1 MITVSIA
8 GGSQPEI
15 LQLVK
20 KALKEA
26 EQPLQF
32 IVFDTNENLDTENL
46 WKYVHCSNEAAV
58 AQEAVSLVAT
68 GQAQILLKGIIQT
81 HTLLKEMLKSEHQL
95 KNKPILSHVA
105 MVELPAGKTFLLTD
119 CAMNIAPTQAT
130 LIEIVENAKE
140 VAQKLGLHH
149 PKIALLSAAENFN
162 PKIPSSVLA
171 KEVTAHFNNQQ
182 EATVFGPLS
191 LDLATSEEA
200 VAHKRYSGPIMGDAD
215 ILVVP
220 TIDVGNCLYKSLTL
234 FGHAKVGGT
243 IVGTKVPVVLTSRS
257 DSTESKFH
265 STKLALFANHDCLAE
280 ETLRHSVQELAPFE
294 NVVSQ
299 TPFRKQMIAEFLET
313 HNITQLAAVVGR
325 GGLLKPIPGGTYL
338 VDQQMLEDLRT
349 ERFNTH
355 ASNLGAILANEF
367 AEKYHVPAFIVDPVV
382 VDELQPLARIS
393 GLKGIHRRSVG
404 HALNQK
410 AVARK
415 IAEDLGK
422 TYEQSNFIVVHLGG
436 GISLGAHQK
445 GRMVDVVNGL
455 DGEGPY
461 TPERSGALPL
471 VEFAQWILEQ
481 ELTISQVKKLIAGNS
496 GLKSYLGETD
506 LRHIQAQIAAGDQT
520 ANYYLKGMC
529 YQIAK
534 SIGEMAVVLEG
545 AIDAIILTGGAA
557 YSQTVVQEISQK
569 ITWIAPIKVYPGEME
584 MAALYEGVN
593 RVLTGEEQA
602 LNYSEA
608 KIEQE

>member
-46 WKYVHCSNEAAV
+46 WKYVHCSDEAAV

-162 PKIPSSVLA
+162 PKMPSSVLA
-171 KEVTAHFNNQQ
+171 KEVTAHFNDQQ
-182 EATVFGPLS
+182 EATVFGPFS

-265 STKLALFANHDCLAE
+265 SLRFAM
-280 ETLRHSVQELAPFE
+280 R
-294 NVVSQ
+294 
-299 TPFRKQMIAEFLET
+299 
-313 HNITQLAAVVGR
+313 
-325 GGLLKPIPGGTYL
+325 
-338 VDQQMLEDLRT
+338 
-349 ERFNTH
+349 
-355 ASNLGAILANEF
+355 
-367 AEKYHVPAFIVDPVV
+367 
-382 VDELQPLARIS
+382 
-393 GLKGIHRRSVG
+393 
-404 HALNQK
+404 
-410 AVARK
+410 
-415 IAEDLGK
+415 
-422 TYEQSNFIVVHLGG
+422 
-436 GISLGAHQK
+436 
-445 GRMVDVVNGL
+445 
-455 DGEGPY
+455 
-461 TPERSGALPL
+461 
-471 VEFAQWILEQ
+471 
-481 ELTISQVKKLIAGNS
+481 QV
-496 GLKSYLGETD
+496 
-506 LRHIQAQIAAGDQT
+506 
-520 ANYYLKGMC
+520 
-529 YQIAK
+529 
-534 SIGEMAVVLEG
+534 
-545 AIDAIILTGGAA
+545 
-557 YSQTVVQEISQK
+557 
-569 ITWIAPIKVYPGEME
+569 
-584 MAALYEGVN
+584 
-593 RVLTGEEQA
+593 
-602 LNYSEA
+602 
-608 KIEQE
+608 

>member
-46 WKYVHCSNEAAV
+46 WKYVHCSDEATV

-162 PKIPSSVLA
+162 PKMPS
-171 KEVTAHFNNQQ
+171 
-182 EATVFGPLS
+182 
-191 LDLATSEEA
+191 SEEA

-265 STKLALFANHDCLAE
+265 SLRFAM
-280 ETLRHSVQELAPFE
+280 R
-294 NVVSQ
+294 
-299 TPFRKQMIAEFLET
+299 
-313 HNITQLAAVVGR
+313 
-325 GGLLKPIPGGTYL
+325 
-338 VDQQMLEDLRT
+338 
-349 ERFNTH
+349 
-355 ASNLGAILANEF
+355 
-367 AEKYHVPAFIVDPVV
+367 
-382 VDELQPLARIS
+382 
-393 GLKGIHRRSVG
+393 
-404 HALNQK
+404 
-410 AVARK
+410 
-415 IAEDLGK
+415 
-422 TYEQSNFIVVHLGG
+422 
-436 GISLGAHQK
+436 
-445 GRMVDVVNGL
+445 
-455 DGEGPY
+455 
-461 TPERSGALPL
+461 
-471 VEFAQWILEQ
+471 
-481 ELTISQVKKLIAGNS
+481 QV
-496 GLKSYLGETD
+496 
-506 LRHIQAQIAAGDQT
+506 
-520 ANYYLKGMC
+520 
-529 YQIAK
+529 
-534 SIGEMAVVLEG
+534 
-545 AIDAIILTGGAA
+545 
-557 YSQTVVQEISQK
+557 
-569 ITWIAPIKVYPGEME
+569 
-584 MAALYEGVN
+584 
-593 RVLTGEEQA
+593 
-602 LNYSEA
+602 
-608 KIEQE
+608 